1 MGLARELRNR
11 RKVEPRKI
19 EVEAWADED
28 GQPFAIYCYPIT
40 CFDMNEMQ
48 KKHDKFMEEMT
59 IASMVDLI
67 VLKATDESGDRLF
80 GKSEDRH
87 DLMGEESSIISLIA
101 AKMFSTIESVEEQE
115 KN

>member
-1 MGLARELRNR
+1 
-11 RKVEPRKI
+11 
-19 EVEAWADED
+19 
-28 GQPFAIYCYPIT
+28 
-40 CFDMNEMQ
+40 MNEMQ